1 MRKPFLLFFVFL
13 ALASCDS
20 HDGPATYD
28 PAQTSYSPLDPQPK
42 VVIFAIDGPRYSETF
57 GDPSHTFIPHIW
69 NDLRPQGTILT
80 NFRNFGETKTVP
92 GHSALTTGTWQYL
105 ANDGSER
112 PDRPTV
118 FEYYRRWYSAPASE
132 AYVISGKSKLE
143 VCAWGTH
150 PDYGSA
156 FGATADVGY
165 SNDVAA
171 YNRLTTVLQ
180 TQQPR
185 LVLACFPQVDWAGHS
200 GVWNDY
206 VAAITGADSLVWKT
220 WNYLQSDPFYAGQTY
235 LFVTNDHG
243 RHTDANGGFTS
254 HGDNCI
260 GCSRLVFM
268 ALGPDIRANNV
279 SAGIFSQRD
288 LCRTVGQIL
297 GFPTPHADGTI
308 IQDIFQFV
316 PTGIKQ

>member
-1 MRKPFLLFFVFL
+1 M
-13 ALASCDS
+13 
-20 HDGPATYD
+20 
-28 PAQTSYSPLDPQPK
+28 TS
-42 VVIFAIDGPRYSETF
+42 
-57 GDPSHTFIPHIW
+57 
-69 NDLRPQGTILT
+69 LT
-80 NFRNFGETKTVP
+80 
-92 GHSALTTGTWQYL
+92 
-105 ANDGSER
+105 
-112 PDRPTV
+112 
-118 FEYYRRWYSAPASE
+118 
-132 AYVISGKSKLE
+132 
-143 VCAWGTH
+143 
-150 PDYGSA
+150 
-156 FGATADVGY
+156 
-165 SNDVAA
+165 
-171 YNRLTTVLQ
+171 
-180 TQQPR
+180 R
-185 LVLACFPQVDWAGHS
+185 LVMACFAQVDWAGHS

-254 HGDNCI
+254 HGDDCA